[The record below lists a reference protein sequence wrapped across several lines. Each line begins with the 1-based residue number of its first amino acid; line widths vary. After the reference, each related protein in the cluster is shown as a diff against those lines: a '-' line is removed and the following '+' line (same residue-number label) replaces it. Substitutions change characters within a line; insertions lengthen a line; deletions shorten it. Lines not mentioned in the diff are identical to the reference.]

1 MVSLVL
7 ILREDSQVYTLLS
20 WITYHLNL
28 SEFYVNILTALLFC
42 LMFSPVVS
50 AIEGATAPPSVILAK
65 TYDAATSNIQ
75 LQDYWVS
82 EKLDGVRGY
91 WDGKNF
97 ISRKGNKFNA
107 PGWFVNV
114 LPKIPLDGELWLG
127 RGQFEKLS
135 GIVRRKFPVDSD
147 WKDVKFMVF
156 DYPSS
161 SNAFDERLRQLQGMI
176 LAIDVPHVQLVKQF
190 KVSSQSQLMEKL
202 DEVVSQGGEGLM
214 LYLGSSVYKSGR
226 TSDLLKVKKYEDAE
240 AVVIAHMPGQGKY
253 LGMLGALL
261 VEVSDKKRFKIGTGF
276 SDEERKNPPAIGEL
290 VTYKYYG
297 LTSKGLPRFASFM
310 RIRKKH

>member
-1 MVSLVL
+1 MRKISIGEIGGTIIVVVAHAQRNPN

-97 ISRKGNKFNA
+97 ISRKGNKFNRLIKVVTLK
-107 PGWFVNV
+107 PYLRILNV
-114 LPKIPLDGELWLG
+114 
-127 RGQFEKLS
+127 
-135 GIVRRKFPVDSD
+135 
-147 WKDVKFMVF
+147 
-156 DYPSS
+156 
-161 SNAFDERLRQLQGMI
+161 I
-176 LAIDVPHVQLVKQF
+176 L
-190 KVSSQSQLMEKL
+190 
-202 DEVVSQGGEGLM
+202 
-214 LYLGSSVYKSGR
+214 
-226 TSDLLKVKKYEDAE
+226 
-240 AVVIAHMPGQGKY
+240 
-253 LGMLGALL
+253 
-261 VEVSDKKRFKIGTGF
+261 
-276 SDEERKNPPAIGEL
+276 
-290 VTYKYYG
+290 
-297 LTSKGLPRFASFM
+297 
-310 RIRKKH
+310 